1 MNGTRVQ
8 KEGGGR
14 GRNRPV
20 AEKGGELLSFFF
32 EELFLPFSGPPLEE
46 EGHVKLFRR
55 KGPAPRG
62 PSPIEPL
69 DALHRLEKIGHWDE
83 GQEKPHGVRANKPSP
98 ALSHRVSERI
108 RAMRPISS
116 TLTESGGIR

>member
-1 MNGTRVQ
+1 MDGTRVQ
-8 KEGGGR
+8 QEGGGR

-20 AEKGGELLSFFF
+20 AEKGCELRSFLF
-32 EELFLPFSGPPLEE
+32 EESLLPFSGPPLEE
-46 EGHVKLFRR
+46 EGHVKLFWR

-69 DALHRLEKIGHWDE
+69 DALHRFEKIGHWDE

-98 ALSHRVSERI
+98 AHSQRVSQRI